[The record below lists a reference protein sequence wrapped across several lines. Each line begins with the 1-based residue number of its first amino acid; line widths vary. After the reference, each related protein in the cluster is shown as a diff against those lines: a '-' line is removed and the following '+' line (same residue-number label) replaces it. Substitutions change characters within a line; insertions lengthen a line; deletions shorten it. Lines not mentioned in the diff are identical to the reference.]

1 MISAISS
8 PGTSCQ
14 LPDSER
20 ATGAPIPEA
29 HFVTPI
35 LNLVYRFL
43 LKPRW
48 ILSHLFVFVTVVIML
63 NLGFWQLG
71 RLDERKSANAIVTAA
86 MDRQPE
92 PLSSVLPAGAS
103 STSEQVKA
111 AEYQPVYV
119 SGVYRPD
126 EQVLVNNRTNNGSP
140 GYWVV
145 TPLVLADGT
154 AVAVNRGWIP
164 FSYTE
169 DGSWDDFAPP
179 KGTVVVQ
186 GLLRQSQVRESN
198 GLVSSPKDPEVGTLR
213 TLARLDVGRLAQQID
228 ERMFPGYVSLRAQ
241 DPAQVDLPVPV
252 PLPELSQGPHLGY
265 AMQWFAFSLL
275 TIIVYPLLLR
285 RYARRRQMDGEDA
298 EILDVSVGASEPPN
312 P

>member
-1 MISAISS
+1 
-8 PGTSCQ
+8 
-14 LPDSER
+14 
-20 ATGAPIPEA
+20 
-29 HFVTPI
+29 
-35 LNLVYRFL
+35 VYRFL

-48 ILSHLFVFVTVVIML
+48 ILSHLFVFLVVAIMINFGL
-63 NLGFWQLG
+63 WQLD
-71 RLDERKSANAIVTAA
+71 RLDERKSENAIVTKA
-86 MDRQPE
+86 MDKQAE
-92 PLSSVLPAGAS
+92 PLSTVLPEGAS

-154 AVAVNRGWIP
+154 AVAINRGWIP

-179 KGTVVVQ
+179 NGTVVVQ

-198 GLVSSPKDPEVGTLR
+198 GLVSSPKDSEVGTLR

-228 ERMFPGYVSLRAQ
+228 ERLIPGYISLRAQ
-241 DPAQVDLPVPV
+241 DPPQIDLPVPV

-285 RYARRRQMDGEDA
+285 RYAHRRQMDGDDA

>member
-1 MISAISS
+1 MIS
-8 PGTSCQ
+8 
-14 LPDSER
+14 
-20 ATGAPIPEA
+20 
-29 HFVTPI
+29 
-35 LNLVYRFL
+35 
-43 LKPRW
+43 
-48 ILSHLFVFVTVVIML
+48 
-63 NLGFWQLG
+63 LGFWQLG
-71 RLDERKSANAIVTAA
+71 RLDERKSANAIITSA

-92 PLSSVLPAGAS
+92 PLSTVLPAGAS

-119 SGVYRPD
+119 SGVYRAD

-154 AVAVNRGWIP
+154 AVAINRGWIP

-186 GLLRQSQVRESN
+186 GLLRQSQVRETN
-198 GLVSSPKDPEVGTLR
+198 GLVSSPKDPEAGTLR

-228 ERMFPGYVSLRAQ
+228 ERLIPGYISLRAQ
-241 DPAQVDLPVPV
+241 DPPQVDLPVPV

-298 EILDVSVGASEPPN
+298 EILDASAAVADAASS
-312 P
+312 

>member
-1 MISAISS
+1 
-8 PGTSCQ
+8 
-14 LPDSER
+14 
-20 ATGAPIPEA
+20 
-29 HFVTPI
+29 
-35 LNLVYRFL
+35 VYRFL

-48 ILSHLFVFVTVVIML
+48 ILSHLFVFVVVAIMIS
-63 NLGFWQLG
+63 LGFWQLG
-71 RLDERKSANAIVTAA
+71 RLDERKSANAIITSA

-92 PLSSVLPAGAS
+92 PLSTVLPAGAS

-119 SGVYRPD
+119 SGVYRAD

-154 AVAVNRGWIP
+154 AVAINRGWIP

-186 GLLRQSQVRESN
+186 GLLRQSQVRETN
-198 GLVSSPKDPEVGTLR
+198 GLVSSPKDPEAGTLR

-228 ERMFPGYVSLRAQ
+228 ERLIPGYISLRAQ
-241 DPAQVDLPVPV
+241 DPPQVDLPVPV

-298 EILDVSVGASEPPN
+298 EILDASVGVSGAPSS
-312 P
+312 

>member
-1 MISAISS
+1 
-8 PGTSCQ
+8 
-14 LPDSER
+14 
-20 ATGAPIPEA
+20 
-29 HFVTPI
+29 
-35 LNLVYRFL
+35 
-43 LKPRW
+43 
-48 ILSHLFVFVTVVIML
+48 
-63 NLGFWQLG
+63 
-71 RLDERKSANAIVTAA
+71 
-86 MDRQPE
+86 
-92 PLSSVLPAGAS
+92 VLPAGAS

-119 SGVYRPD
+119 SGVYRAD

-154 AVAVNRGWIP
+154 AVAINRGWIP

-186 GLLRQSQVRESN
+186 GLLRQSQVRETN
-198 GLVSSPKDPEVGTLR
+198 GLVSSPKDPEAGTLR

-228 ERMFPGYVSLRAQ
+228 ERLIPGYISLRAQ
-241 DPAQVDLPVPV
+241 DPPQVDLPVPV

-298 EILDVSVGASEPPN
+298 EILDASVGVSDAPSS
-312 P
+312 

>member
-1 MISAISS
+1 
-8 PGTSCQ
+8 
-14 LPDSER
+14 
-20 ATGAPIPEA
+20 
-29 HFVTPI
+29 
-35 LNLVYRFL
+35 VYRFL

-48 ILSHLFVFVTVVIML
+48 ILSHLFVFVVVAIMIS
-63 NLGFWQLG
+63 LGFWQLG
-71 RLDERKSANAIVTAA
+71 RLDERKSANAIITSA

-92 PLSSVLPAGAS
+92 PLSTVLPAGAS
-103 STSEQVKA
+103 STSDQVKA
-111 AEYQPVYV
+111 AEYQPFYV
-119 SGVYRPD
+119 SGVYRAD

-154 AVAVNRGWIP
+154 AVAINRGWIP

-186 GLLRQSQVRESN
+186 GLLRQSQVRETN
-198 GLVSSPKDPEVGTLR
+198 GLVSSPKDPEAGTLR

-228 ERMFPGYVSLRAQ
+228 ERLIPGYISLRAQ
-241 DPAQVDLPVPV
+241 DPPQVDLPVPV

-298 EILDVSVGASEPPN
+298 EILDASVGVSGAPSS
-312 P
+312 

>member
-1 MISAISS
+1 M
-8 PGTSCQ
+8 
-14 LPDSER
+14 
-20 ATGAPIPEA
+20 
-29 HFVTPI
+29 
-35 LNLVYRFL
+35 YRFL
-43 LKPRW
+43 FKPRW
-48 ILSHLFVFVTVVIML
+48 ILSHLFVLAVVVVMI
-63 NLGFWQLG
+63 NLGFWQLS
-71 RLDERKSANAIVTAA
+71 RLDERKAANAIVTNA
-86 MDRQPE
+86 MDKQPE
-92 PLSSVLPAGAS
+92 PLLSVLPDGAA

-119 SGVYRPD
+119 SGIYRVE
-126 EQVLVNNRTNNGSP
+126 EQVLINNRTNNGAP

-154 AVAVNRGWIP
+154 AVAVNRGWVP

-169 DGSWDDFAPP
+169 NGSWEEFAPP
-179 KGTVVVQ
+179 PGVVVVQ
-186 GLLRQSQVRESN
+186 GLLRQSQVRATN
-198 GLVSSPKDPEVGTLR
+198 GLVSSPKDPDVGTLR

-241 DPAQVDLPVPV
+241 DPPIAALPVPV

-298 EILDVSVGASEPPN
+298 EVHDASSGPVDPSR

>member
-1 MISAISS
+1 
-8 PGTSCQ
+8 
-14 LPDSER
+14 
-20 ATGAPIPEA
+20 
-29 HFVTPI
+29 
-35 LNLVYRFL
+35 VYRFL

-48 ILSHLFVFVTVVIML
+48 ILSHLFVFVVVAIMIS
-63 NLGFWQLG
+63 LGFWQLG
-71 RLDERKSANAIVTAA
+71 RLDERKSANAIITSA

-92 PLSSVLPAGAS
+92 PLSTVLPAGAS

-119 SGVYRPD
+119 SGVYRAD

-154 AVAVNRGWIP
+154 AVAINRGWIP

-186 GLLRQSQVRESN
+186 GLLRQSQVRETN
-198 GLVSSPKDPEVGTLR
+198 GLVSSPKDPEAGTLR

-228 ERMFPGYVSLRAQ
+228 ERLIPGYISLRAQ
-241 DPAQVDLPVPV
+241 DPPQVDLPVPV

-298 EILDVSVGASEPPN
+298 EILDASAGVSDAPSS
-312 P
+312 